1 MPYSMPPTEKT
12 NSIEIAMASRPFGI
26 FNVVGLRAR
35 EVKDSLVTYH
45 DKVMLGCQEF
55 GHKAALLI
63 LDIERCILKLKQR
76 TAMGTKIL
84 TC

>member
-1 MPYSMPPTEKT
+1 M
-12 NSIEIAMASRPFGI
+12 RG
-26 FNVVGLRAR
+26 AR
-35 EVKDSLVTYH
+35 EAKDSLVTYH

-63 LDIERCILKLKQR
+63 LDIIEKCILKLKQR